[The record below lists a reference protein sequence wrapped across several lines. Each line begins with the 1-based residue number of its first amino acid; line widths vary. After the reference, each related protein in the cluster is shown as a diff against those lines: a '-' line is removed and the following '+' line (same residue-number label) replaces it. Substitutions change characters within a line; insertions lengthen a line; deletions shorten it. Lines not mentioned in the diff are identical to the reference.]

1 MTEETATDGTGFSF
15 NQEFAV
21 LSELVDRITF
31 GRRFGMQFDGARDL
45 VTSLGYLDNPKF
57 DDFQAQYDRNPVAQ
71 RIIDAP
77 PQATWRSQPV
87 ITDNPDA
94 TTATPFQNAW
104 DELEKKHCIYERLER
119 LDRITGIGEYGA
131 LFLGLRGQP
140 KPDVEIA
147 RVRGPDDLLYLQ
159 HYGENC
165 AQINDFEPDS
175 QNPRYGKPLSYN
187 LMIADLGRRSR
198 DGRQSRT
205 LKAHHS
211 RVIHVA
217 ENALTDD
224 VYGRPRLRAVINLCF
239 DLIKVVGGSAEMYY
253 QGARGGLHANI
264 DKDAKALGPNKLEEL
279 KSQIDEYVHKL
290 RRVVRTQGVEIKNL
304 GSSVASPQGPFDV
317 LMPLFSTATGIPQ
330 RILMGSERGELASS
344 SDERNWA
351 KRIEE
356 RQMHHAEPKIIRPL
370 VDRFIE
376 LGIMPAPTGGEYF
389 VVWTALSDPNE
400 REQADTAE
408 VIGRAAVQLQS
419 ASKIVSAQES
429 RDILGLEGP
438 PPEIEEEEVL
448 EVDDPTDGADGSTEI
463 VEDELANDD
472 NFE

>member
-1 MTEETATDGTGFSF
+1 MTRKRSRNGGALTAS
-15 NQEFAV
+15 EVAV
-21 LSELVDRITF
+21 LSDLVDRMTF
-31 GRRFGMQFDGARDL
+31 GRRFGVQFDGARDL
-45 VTSLGYLDNPKF
+45 VTSLGYLPDPKF

-77 PQATWRSQPV
+77 PQATWRSQPI

-94 TTATPFQNAW
+94 KTATPFQNAW
-104 DELEKKHCIYERLER
+104 DALEKKHCIYERLER
-119 LDRITGIGEYGA
+119 LDRVTGIGQYGA
-131 LFLGLRGQP
+131 LFLGLRGQH
-140 KPDVEIA
+140 KPDAETST
-147 RVRGPDDLLYLQ
+147 VRGPDDLLYLQ

-165 AQINDFEPDS
+165 AQISDFEPDA
-175 QNPRYGKPLSYN
+175 QNPRYGKPLLYN
-187 LMIADLGRRSR
+187 LMVADLGKRSR
-198 DGRQSRT
+198 DARQSRT
-205 LKAHHS
+205 ITAHHS

-264 DKDAKALGPNKLEEL
+264 HQDAKPLGPDKLAEL
-279 KSQIDEYVHKL
+279 RSQIDEYVHKL
-290 RRVVRTQGVEIKNL
+290 RRVVRTQGVDIKNL

-351 KRIEE
+351 KRVEE

-370 VDRFIE
+370 IDRFIE
-376 LGIMPAPTGGEYF
+376 LGIMPAPRRGEYF

-448 EVDDPTDGADGSTEI
+448 EVDDPTDGAGDGGEI
-463 VEDELANDD
+463 VDDDPVDEASR
-472 NFE
+472 E